1 MCKEKLVALTID
13 DGPNPDTTK
22 KILDVLKKYN
32 AHATFFCVG
41 KKINEETAPVLKEI
55 LEAGCEIGNHGMDFT
70 TIHTHTKEE
79 IVTIFDSVQD
89 IIHNY
94 TGIYPTLFRPHGLR
108 VSPELYDAIPL
119 PVIGGYL
126 DCPDWENDCPLEDR
140 IASMRNNTVDGRI
153 ILIHDKEL
161 NVQMLETVL
170 PEIIKKGFKVVTAT
184 ELYTK
189 RGYTLPQFE
198 PIIYREF
205 E

>member
-1 MCKEKLVALTID
+1 MSNEKLVALTID
-13 DGPNPDTTK
+13 DGPNPGTTK
-22 KILDVLKKYN
+22 NILEVLKKYN

-41 KKINEETAPVLKEI
+41 KKINDETAPVLKE
-55 LEAGCEIGNHGMDFT
+55 LLDAGCEIGNHGMDFNA
-70 TIHTHTKEE
+70 IHTQPKEKIE
-79 IVTIFDSVQD
+79 DIFNSVQE
-89 IIHNY
+89 IIHDH
-94 TGIYPTLFRPHGLR
+94 TGVYPTLFRPHGLG
-108 VSPELYDAIPL
+108 VSPALYEAIPL

-126 DCPDWENDCPLEDR
+126 DCPDWENDCPMESR

-161 NVQMLETVL
+161 NVQMLETTL

-189 RGYTLPQFE
+189 RGYILPQFE